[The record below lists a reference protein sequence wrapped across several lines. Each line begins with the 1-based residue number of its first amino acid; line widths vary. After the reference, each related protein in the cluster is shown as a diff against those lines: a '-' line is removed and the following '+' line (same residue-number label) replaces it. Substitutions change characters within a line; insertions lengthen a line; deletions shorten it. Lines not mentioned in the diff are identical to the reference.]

1 MSLPCRIRL
10 SIAAI
15 AALATALT
23 AIAALPGTAIA
34 QQAGGASTAPA
45 APDPI
50 RTYVE
55 RQLQGGTGRV
65 TVTVGAQH
73 GAGGIRPQPGDAAQ
87 QRGPSAARRPG
98 DHQRFART
106 ESQVEVAQQNLAI
119 GVANLDVA
127 QLN

>member
-1 MSLPCRIRL
+1 MAEGDRIQCPAQFGV
-10 SIAAI
+10 ING
-15 AALATALT
+15 
-23 AIAALPGTAIA
+23 ALPLRVGEHCA
-34 QQAGGASTAPA
+34 QIP
-45 APDPI
+45 
-50 RTYVE
+50 E
-55 RQLQGGTGRV
+55 RKIGHLGQEHRLIV
-65 TVTVGAQH
+65 AVGAQH
-73 GAGGIRPQPGDAAQ
+73 RAGGIRPQPGDAAQ